1 MMSPMRHPKVTVL
14 LFGFSLAA
22 CGSEPPPTPP
32 VTTPSLFPL
41 AVGYK
46 WTYRVTESDGTTNT
60 KVQSVT
66 KTATTSFGAGFQL
79 KTARNNDE
87 IYSVQVKAA
96 DGKLLRLREES
107 YENGTLKERLVF
119 SPSSLRVDTAVTSV
133 GATYESTHEER
144 TLSLLNDT
152 VLTTFS
158 KTQRFFIEAADEAV
172 TVPAGTYRA
181 VRVRRETVGSVQKTF
196 WYVFGVGKVKETGGQ
211 TEELE
216 KVELVETLP

>member
-1 MMSPMRHPKVTVL
+1 MMSPMRHLLVIVTLPAMGL
-14 LFGFSLAA
+14 LA

-41 AVGYK
+41 AVGNK

-60 KVQSVT
+60 KIQSVT
-66 KTATTSFGAGFQL
+66 KTATTSFGPGFQL

-87 IYSVQVKAA
+87 IYSVQVISA

-119 SPSSLRVDTAVTSV
+119 SPSSLRVDTSITSA

-152 VLTTFS
+152 VLGTLN
-158 KTQRFFIEAADEAV
+158 KTQRFFIEASDEAV

-216 KVELVETLP
+216 KVELVETMP

>member
-1 MMSPMRHPKVTVL
+1 MMSPMRHLFVMVSLPALGL
-14 LFGFSLAA
+14 LS

-41 AVGYK
+41 AVGHR

-66 KTATTSFGAGFQL
+66 KTATTSVGDGFQL

-87 IYSVQVKAA
+87 IYSVQVMSA
-96 DGKLLRLREES
+96 DGKLLRLNEES

-119 SPSSLRVDTAVTSV
+119 NPSSLRVDTALTSV
-133 GATYESTHEER
+133 GTTYESTHEER
-144 TLSLLNDT
+144 SLSLINDT
-152 VLTTFS
+152 VLSAIS
-158 KTQRFFIEAADEAV
+158 KTQRFFVEASDEAV

-216 KVELVETLP
+216 KVELVETVP